1 MLAMAKSQSKEILV
15 GLRSS
20 PRRGAKV
27 GENRRIERFGAPCGR
42 AHNWATALSVV

>member
-1 MLAMAKSQSKEILV
+1 MEKGVGVSTQLLTMAKSQSTEMRV

-27 GENRRIERFGAPCGR
+27 GENRRIE
-42 AHNWATALSVV
+42 